1 MNLRGFD
8 FPLTPFCCINHSG
21 SRLPS
26 VYFPS
31 TKAKVYENSTGT
43 AILTYGSDL
52 FLLVSTGARSL
63 HCLTAISRLPE
74 LKL

>member
-21 SRLPS
+21 TRLPRA
-26 VYFPS
+26 YLTS
-31 TKAKVYENSTGT
+31 TKVYKNNTGT
-43 AILTYGSDL
+43 AKTYGSDL